1 MPPGTEAEATAACW
15 PENHRRPGGVALRCT
30 KRLLRRPRA
39 VAALGKGGRRGP
51 CDLHAHADA
60 AGRAWGQRRAG
71 HLPAP
76 AAARCLDER
85 EEHRVSTA
93 AAASVVV
100 SSARWAELATAA
112 QRRGGQKPR
121 LSDASHTCLSWSG
134 RRSASRPRSLSHTL
148 TPHRTLAAALLP
160 SPTAQHRRLRLH
172 HTHPHRIHEAHLF
185 GLHTHTHPYLR
196 PPAPLPATGASAP
209 FLPSCRRPPTW
220 LSLVRR
226 PASTHAL

>member
-121 LSDASHTCLSWSG
+121 LSDASHTRVATCRSAGSQQGADGRQIHRRADG
-134 RRSASRPRSLSHTL
+134 RR
-148 TPHRTLAAALLP
+148 AACCF
-160 SPTAQHRRLRLH
+160 RL
-172 HTHPHRIHEAHLF
+172 
-185 GLHTHTHPYLR
+185 
-196 PPAPLPATGASAP
+196 
-209 FLPSCRRPPTW
+209 
-220 LSLVRR
+220 
-226 PASTHAL
+226 